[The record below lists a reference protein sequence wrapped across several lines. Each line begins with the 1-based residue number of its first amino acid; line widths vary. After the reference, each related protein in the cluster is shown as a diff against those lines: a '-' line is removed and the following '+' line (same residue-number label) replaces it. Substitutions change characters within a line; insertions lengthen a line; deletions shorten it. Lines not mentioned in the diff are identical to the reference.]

1 MLTRLLFLKLCLFL
15 LLASSYSKAD
25 CLPDATG
32 KNFTGLCTP
41 GVTITEDT
49 QIDIVEEDFGTEIVT
64 TTTTTV
70 TNTEVTV
77 TNPDSGDLLDGTNGY
92 VSSGNEG
99 DMDIDWGGQGPASMP
114 TGNGCY
120 GLGTDKCAAITG
132 SGNTTSTMG
141 VPGMGTTF
149 IQTVDFSELNIS
161 NGGEVTYSIE
171 VDKQDDQDRI
181 YMHVT
186 GLNGN
191 SQVFSGTD
199 ILSESGVSTGYQS
212 YNGSFDFSGV
222 LNRVTI
228 EVGGRDINL
237 AVGPVFDD
245 VSVNV
250 FYNVINTIITQQI
263 TTIEEIY
270 YLNLLDTEINFAEE
284 VFEFNDIATNDI
296 GEIEFM
302 PFEPEYEEVTYE
314 SVEME
319 MQELEM
325 DFDYVEVSYDVTY
338 DAPVTMDLLP
348 PPEMNMD
355 FEMPI
360 NIETVSIEI
369 EMEMNLELPS
379 LEDMPP
385 PPDMMASVEE
395 IAPPMEMEDVPPPM
409 ETEPEVEIEVEPVE
423 TEVEETK
430 PQMEE
435 VQEEPEMTEPE
446 PEEAPEEVEEVEETK
461 EPEEAPEEVEEVE
474 EETKEEP
481 KKEEKKQEP
490 KKEPKKQPSAKE
502 KAASKIVKKID
513 DKARYD
519 DAAQTKTLIVMQIL
533 GNTKSFFDTQK
544 LMPDLEA
551 FFTNETI
558 PDNIIPTNNI
568 GQYLMFGGSDSLMD
582 KMIDSQYK

>member
-1 MLTRLLFLKLCLFL
+1 LLFIKLCLLL
-15 LLASSYSKAD
+15 LLASSYSRAD
-25 CLPDATG
+25 CLPDTE
-32 KNFTGLCTP
+32 GLCTP
-41 GVTITEDT
+41 GVTTTEDT
-49 QIDIVEEDFGTEIVT
+49 EIDITEEDLGTEIVT
-64 TTTTTV
+64 TTVTTV

-77 TNPDSGDLLDGTNGY
+77 TNEDSGNILDGTNGY
-92 VSSGNEG
+92 VSTSNEG

-114 TGNGCY
+114 TGNSCY
-120 GLGTDKCAAITG
+120 GLGADKCAAIAG
-132 SGNTTSTMG
+132 SGNSTSTMG
-141 VPGMGTTF
+141 VDGMGTTF

-161 NGGEVTYSIE
+161 NGGEVKYSIE

-181 YMHVT
+181 YMHIT
-186 GLNGN
+186 GLNGT

-263 TTIEEIY
+263 TTVEEIY

-302 PFEPEYEEVTYE
+302 PFESEYEEVTYE
-314 SVEME
+314 TVEVEMAE
-319 MQELEM
+319 IELE
-325 DFDYVEVSYDVTY
+325 FEYVEISYDVTF
-338 DAPVTMDLLP
+338 DAPSPMELLP
-348 PPEMNMD
+348 APDMNMD
-355 FEMPI
+355 FEMPV
-360 NIETVSIEI
+360 NIETVTLEI
-369 EMEMNLELPS
+369 EMEMDL
-379 LEDMPP
+379 P
-385 PPDMMASVEE
+385 PPDMVASVEE
-395 IAPPMEMEDVPPPM
+395 IAPSIEI
-409 ETEPEVEIEVEPVE
+409 EPEIVE

-430 PQMEE
+430 PQIEV
-435 VQEEPEMTEPE
+435 VQEEPEMIEPE
-446 PEEAPEEVEEVEETK
+446 PEETVEEAPEEVEEIEEVEEVK
-461 EPEEAPEEVEEVE
+461 EPEEEAPEEIEEAEEEV
-474 EETKEEP
+474 KEEP
-481 KKEEKKQEP
+481 KKEEKKEEP
-490 KKEPKKQPSAKE
+490 KKEPKKESSAKE

-533 GNTKSFFDTQK
+533 GNTKTFFDTQSYIQ
-544 LMPDLEA
+544 D
-551 FFTNETI
+551 TNVTEYLNKTI
-558 PDNIIPTNNI
+558 DDQYGMLFDMAQ
-568 GQYLMFGGSDSLMD
+568 GQIMD
-582 KMIDSQYK
+582 DMVNSQWLKSQ